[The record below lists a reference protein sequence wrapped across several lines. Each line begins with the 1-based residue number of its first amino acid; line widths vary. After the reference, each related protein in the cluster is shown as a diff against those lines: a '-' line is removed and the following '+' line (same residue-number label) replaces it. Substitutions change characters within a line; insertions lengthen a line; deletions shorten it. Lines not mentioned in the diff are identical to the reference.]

1 MSAQIHN
8 TFNENGFVIVSDI
21 LTHQESQ
28 LLKAEIQTLIDA
40 AKCKATEDGQDPE
53 NVAGHGVYVGLST
66 QSQIFRDAVKNKK
79 ILDVLQVIL
88 SPNIEFLSDKAV
100 FKSHRMDFDSP
111 WHQDWHYWHGS
122 HKISVWIGWMI
133 QRLKMGVSNSFRV
146 VTNQL
151 SYTMERQTMDADL
164 GIVFSLMLWTNQRQ
178 SRQRSLLVAGSSF
191 MT

>member
-111 WHQDWHYWHGS
+111 WHQDWL
-122 HKISVWIGWMI
+122 WIGWMI

>member
-28 LLKAEIQTLIDA
+28 LLKAEIQTLTDA
-40 AKCKATEDGQDPE
+40 AKCKATKDGQDPE

-111 WHQDWHYWHGS
+111 WHQDWHFGTDH
-122 HKISVWIGWMI
+122 
-133 QRLKMGVSNSFRV
+133 LKSQFG
-146 VTNQL
+146 L
-151 SYTMERQTMDADL
+151 
-164 GIVFSLMLWTNQRQ
+164 
-178 SRQRSLLVAGSSF
+178 AG
-191 MT
+191 

>member
-53 NVAGHGVYVGLST
+53 NVAGHDVYVGLST

-79 ILDVLQVIL
+79 ILDILQVIL

-100 FKSHRMDFDSP
+100 FKS
-111 WHQDWHYWHGS
+111 
-122 HKISVWIGWMI
+122 
-133 QRLKMGVSNSFRV
+133 
-146 VTNQL
+146 
-151 SYTMERQTMDADL
+151 
-164 GIVFSLMLWTNQRQ
+164 
-178 SRQRSLLVAGSSF
+178 
-191 MT
+191 